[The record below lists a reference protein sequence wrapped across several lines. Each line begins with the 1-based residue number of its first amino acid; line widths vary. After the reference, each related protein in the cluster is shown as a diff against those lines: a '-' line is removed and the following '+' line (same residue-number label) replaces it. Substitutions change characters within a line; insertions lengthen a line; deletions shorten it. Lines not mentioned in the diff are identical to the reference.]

1 MRDITTEVLIAVTV
15 IHELKMLYELQ
26 EGLST
31 LDKEIVL
38 LERINALENALSD
51 YWSNRVHTITLKS
64 LRQKFKYTKAGQGR
78 VRRTQYVKVLLNYAS
93 RTEKQAQL

>member
-1 MRDITTEVLIAVTV
+1 MKDITTEVLIAVTV

-26 EGLST
+26 EGLSS
-31 LDKEIVL
+31 LDKEILL

-51 YWSNRVHTITLKS
+51 YWSNRQHTTTLKS
-64 LRQKFKYTKAGQGR
+64 LRPKYKSTKAAHDPER
-78 VRRTQYVKVLLNYAS
+78 LTQYVRVLLNYAT